1 MRHHRVSLLDA
12 GLFAGTI
19 IAAGV
24 IAFEYDFSGTLPQD
38 KRIEFQEAIA
48 LGIVVIFGIVYFGW
62 RRVIEQ
68 EREIARRIAAEQ
80 REHELAHTDPLTGLP
95 NRRQFEEAL
104 REAAASPPGAEGVHA
119 VLMLDLNGFKTV
131 NDELLTSSPVG
142 L

>member
-68 EREIARRIAAEQ
+68 EREIARRIAADGARHQ
-80 REHELAHTDPLTGLP
+80 CARLRVFSACTGAGGDRGTDDLLALP
-95 NRRQFEEAL
+95 
-104 REAAASPPGAEGVHA
+104 H
-119 VLMLDLNGFKTV
+119 
-131 NDELLTSSPVG
+131 
-142 L
+142 

>member
-1 MRHHRVSLLDA
+1 MPFTVSKALSRMRHHRVSLLDA

-62 RRVIEQ
+62 RRVIDTS
-68 EREIARRIAAEQ
+68 
-80 REHELAHTDPLTGLP
+80 L
-95 NRRQFEEAL
+95 
-104 REAAASPPGAEGVHA
+104 ASPEDICDPGREEPFGSGEYRVSGHSVV
-119 VLMLDLNGFKTV
+119 VLTRG
-131 NDELLTSSPVG
+131 PG
-142 L
+142 